1 MNTKT
6 IFRLSAVAALI
17 SSMTSCSNSINEE
30 PIIDPNVIR
39 IDAVHPSSINT
50 RVTATGFENNDQ
62 IGVFVAAEGSIL
74 QAFGNSVNN
83 GLFTYDGSQWNPM
96 RTYYWNEGKHD
107 IYAYY
112 PYRELVDNVEDMSFT
127 VASDQSAPE
136 GYSSSDFLWAKAES
150 QQAGTSA
157 VKLIFSH
164 IMSRA
169 IVELVKGE
177 KYEGEIPDNA
187 EVTIHNVVPTASID
201 ISTGSAGKDNYAAAE
216 SIKMQRIAN
225 GKYAAIIVPQR
236 IDTRRPLVE
245 VNIDN
250 VSYLMEGSISFKQG
264 FQHTITITL
273 TANPQQAEIEIGG
286 GINNWD

>member
-6 IFRLSAVAALI
+6 LFKLSAVAALI
-17 SSMTSCSNSINEE
+17 SMTSCSNSMNEE

-39 IDAVHPSSINT
+39 IYAVHPSAKT

-62 IGVFVAAEGSIL
+62 IGVFVAAEGSTL

-83 GLFTYDGSQWNPM
+83 GLF
-96 RTYYWNEGKHD
+96 TYYWNEGKHD

-112 PYRELVDNVEDMSFT
+112 PYQELVDNVEDMSFT
-127 VASDQSAPE
+127 VESDQSTST
-136 GYSSSDFLWAKAES
+136 GYSKSDFLWATTES

-157 VKLIFSH
+157 VKLTFSH
-164 IMSRA
+164 IMSRV

-201 ISTGSAGKDNYAAAE
+201 IATGSAGKDNYAAAA

-225 GKYAAIIVPQR
+225 SKYAAIIVPQR

-250 VSYLMEGSISFKQG
+250 VSYLMEGVMSFKQG

-286 GINNWD
+286 GIDNWD

>member
-1 MNTKT
+1 
-6 IFRLSAVAALI
+6 
-17 SSMTSCSNSINEE
+17 
-30 PIIDPNVIR
+30 
-39 IDAVHPSSINT
+39 
-50 RVTATGFENNDQ
+50 
-62 IGVFVAAEGSIL
+62 
-74 QAFGNSVNN
+74 
-83 GLFTYDGSQWNPM
+83 
-96 RTYYWNEGKHD
+96 
-107 IYAYY
+107 
-112 PYRELVDNVEDMSFT
+112 
-127 VASDQSAPE
+127 
-136 GYSSSDFLWAKAES
+136 
-150 QQAGTSA
+150 
-157 VKLIFSH
+157 
-164 IMSRA
+164 MSRA